1 MLRFQYIALWLA
13 TYARPGSQQTPSG
26 ALAPYD
32 FLSDTPVTG
41 DVPTGNFTYPAG
53 PVQIYTLG
61 TPMTVAW
68 ETTYAAVNLYVLFNG
83 SVDGQTQLA
92 GTGVSKI
99 DIRLKLTSASE
110 S

>member
-1 MLRFQYIALWLA
+1 
-13 TYARPGSQQTPSG
+13 
-26 ALAPYD
+26 
-32 FLSDTPVTG
+32 
-41 DVPTGNFTYPAG
+41 
-53 PVQIYTLG
+53 
-61 TPMTVAW
+61 MTVAW